1 MWGLFSTL
9 RGIFDI
15 LSIFKSIY
23 SYTYLYIIYIYQHE
37 TTTSVTGQDST
48 SVERRSMTWKG
59 RGFESR
65 HRRWN
70 LSSKLWD
77 FFLLIEDKDY
87 SKSRTKIGLSV
98 DISVKKQKALEP
110 KTQ

>member
-1 MWGLFSTL
+1 MGLDLASAGG
-9 RGIFDI
+9 GIFPQNGEI
-15 LSIFKSIY
+15 
-23 SYTYLYIIYIYQHE
+23 
-37 TTTSVTGQDST
+37 
-48 SVERRSMTWKG
+48 
-59 RGFESR
+59 
-65 HRRWN
+65 
-70 LSSKLWD
+70 